1 MQLRQA
7 QRSATKIKMEITG
20 PSGSGKT
27 MSSLKL
33 AYGIT
38 ENWSKIAVI
47 DTENG
52 SADLYSDLGDFLVLS
67 LDPEYT
73 PEKYIQ
79 AIRVC
84 EQAGMEVCIIDST
97 THAWENLLQFHSN
110 LQGNSY
116 TNWSKVTPRHKA
128 MLDAILQSPM
138 HIIATTRSKQDY
150 VLNNVNGKM
159 VPQKVGL
166 KTVQR
171 EGVDYEYTVVFDLD
185 LNHNA
190 KASKDRTGL
199 FMDRYEF
206 VINEETGREVKKWCL
221 NGINKDDILKKI
233 NSSTSIENLK
243 LIYAQYPGF
252 QRELLEDFQKKIKEL
267 SEAVTS

>member
-38 ENWSKIAVI
+38 GDWKKIAVI

-52 SADLYSDLGDFLVLS
+52 SADLYSNLGDFQVLS
-67 LDPEYT
+67 LQPEYT
-73 PEKYIQ
+73 PEKYVQ

-84 EQAGMEVCIIDST
+84 EQAGIEVCIIDST
-97 THAWENLLQFHSN
+97 THAWENLLQFHGN

-116 TNWSKVTPRHKA
+116 TNWGKVTPRHKA
-128 MLDAILQSPM
+128 MIDAILQSPM

-150 VLNNVNGKM
+150 VLNEKNGKM

-166 KTVQR
+166 KSVQR

-185 LNHNA
+185 LSHHA

-199 FMDRYEF
+199 FMDRPEF
-206 VINEETGREVKKWCL
+206 VIDEVTGAEIKKWCL
-221 NGINKDDILKKI
+221 DGLDKEDILKKI
-233 NSSTSIENLK
+233 NSADSIENLK
-243 LIYAQYPGF
+243 LIYSQFPGF
-252 QRELLEDFQKKIKEL
+252 QQALLPEFQAKIKQL
-267 SEAVTS
+267 SEPATA